1 MKAFRSLVTV
11 IASLM
16 MTVISLSAIAQF
28 PSPENLLGP
37 ERFNDA
43 RKTET
48 PPIKFS
54 DRATTSPT
62 ESKVTAQP
70 WKAWGLTESDWRQYE
85 NIMAGPRGIWTPN
98 ISPISAL
105 GVHAKTDVE
114 RMRYAEIAARQDWDR
129 LMAERAWY
137 LTYETAKERI
147 FAPRLAA
154 LLADQPTLMQVQSH
168 DRLVL
173 FTDDQCNPT
182 CRRVLSHVMSI
193 GASLDIYFV
202 GTSDRAVIT
211 QWAKTNNIA
220 PEKVNATKQVT
231 LNVDTGFFQ
240 RIAIDTTLPQL
251 FRRDNGQKQ
260 LTEVRL

>member
-1 MKAFRSLVTV
+1 MKACRSQVTA

-16 MTVISLSAIAQF
+16 MAVISLSTVAQL
-28 PSPENLLGP
+28 PSPENLLGD
-37 ERFNDA
+37 ERANDA

-54 DRATTSPT
+54 DRTTTSPT
-62 ESKVTAQP
+62 ETKVTAQP
-70 WKAWGLTESDWRQYE
+70 WQAWGLTESDWREYE
-85 NIMAGPRGIWTPN
+85 KIMAGPRGTWTPN
-98 ISPISAL
+98 VSPISAL
-105 GVHAKTDVE
+105 GVHAKTEVE
-114 RMRYAEIAARQDWDR
+114 RIRYAEIAAQQDWDR

-137 LTYETAKERI
+137 LTYETVKERV
-147 FAPRLAA
+147 FAPKLAA
-154 LLADQPTLMQVQSH
+154 LLAGQPTLMQVQSH

-182 CRRVLSHVMSI
+182 CRRILSHVMGI

-202 GTSDRAVIT
+202 GTADRAVIT

-231 LNVDTGFFQ
+231 LNVDSGFFQ